1 MAIQQTSE
9 FTNSLV
15 KPTIIGIA
23 GTILSGKDSL
33 SNHLVNEYGFVHA
46 STSDMLRAEKKLVYG
61 DTPEAVILRNDPF
74 ANNLRAERGAG
85 VLVELAFE
93 DFAKT
98 NGTGLVISGIR
109 TVGEVEKL
117 HELGGR
123 LIFVDSDPK
132 IRYQRGHDRKR
143 DHQDTMTFEEFLSQE
158 ATEHEG
164 MDQKDKSVIN
174 LPAVKKLADIVIYND
189 NDLDKF
195 LSVVDK
201 YVFTIS

>member
-1 MAIQQTSE
+1 MAILQTSE

-33 SNHLVNEYGFVHA
+33 SDYLVEQYGFMHA
-46 STSDMLRAEKKLVYG
+46 STGDMLRAEKKKIHG
-61 DTPEAVILRNDPF
+61 DGKKGVLLRNDPF

-85 VLVELAFE
+85 VLVELAYE
-93 DFAKT
+93 DFRKT
-98 NGTGLVISGIR
+98 NNTGLVVSGIR

-117 HELGGR
+117 HELGGK
-123 LIFVDSDPK
+123 LLFIDSDPK

-143 DHQDTMTFEEFLSQE
+143 DHQDTMTYEEFLAQE
-158 ATEHEG
+158 ASEHEG

-174 LPAVKKLADIVIYND
+174 LPAVKKIADTVIYND
-189 NDLDKF
+189 NDLEGFLNTADKAI
-195 LSVVDK
+195 
-201 YVFTIS
+201 FTD